1 MANIIGTDNGETL
14 NGVVGEVNFIDGK
27 GGDDT
32 LFGGSLPDT
41 ILGGSGNDQIFGS
54 FGDDAINSGTG
65 NDQISGGTGDDTIDL
80 TQGVAGDVKQ
90 VQGDQGDDWINA
102 GAGVDHINGG
112 QGTDVVDYSFSAA
125 AVTVDLQTGKGTGG
139 LAEGDTYLSVEDI
152 VGSAGDDVLAGN
164 GAFNTINGGAGND
177 TIRGGAGGDLL
188 DGGAGSDWLS
198 YSGSTA
204 AVIVNLRT
212 GEAKGGHAEGDSFH
226 NFENLRGSQF
236 GDSLSGD
243 VGNNILEGRQ
253 GYDKLFG
260 NAGNDTLVGGTGPD
274 ELWGGHRR
282 RPLRLQ
288 LHRGQSE
295 VGAQFHPRLQPG
307 GGRPHRPCR
316 HRRQHACRRR
326 PGVQLHRHGGL
337 WRHCRRTALCL
348 QRRRR
353 HGLRRH
359 QWRQQRRLRH
369 RGRPHAVA
377 VRHRLHRVKQRLD

>member
-102 GAGVDHINGG
+102 GAGVDRISGG
-112 QGTDVVDYSFSAA
+112 QGIDVVDYSFSAA
-125 AVTVDLQTGKGTGG
+125 AVTVDLQAGKGTGG

-152 VGSAGDDVLAGN
+152 LGSAGDDVLAGN

-212 GEAKGGHAEGDSFH
+212 GDAKGGHAEGDSFH

-274 ELWGGHRR
+274 ELWGGTGADRFDFNGIEDS
-282 RPLRLQ
+282 LR
-288 LHRGQSE
+288 SE
-295 VGAQFHPRLQPG
+295 RDSIRDFNRAEGDHIDLADIDANTLAAGDQAFSFIGTAAFG
-307 GGRPHRPCR
+307 GIAGE
-316 HRRQHACRRR
+316 
-326 PGVQLHRHGGL
+326 
-337 WRHCRRTALCL
+337 
-348 QRRRR
+348 
-353 HGLRRH
+353 LRYVFN
-359 QWRQQRRLRH
+359 
-369 RGRPHAVA
+369 GAVA
-377 VRHRLHRVKQRLD
+377 TVFGDINGDSSADFAIEVDHTPSLFVTDFIV

>member
-14 NGVVGEVNFIDGK
+14 NGVVDEVNFIDGK

-32 LFGGSLPDT
+32 LIGGSLPDT

-54 FGDDAINSGTG
+54 FGEDAINSGTG

-90 VQGDQGDDWINA
+90 VQGDQGDDWISA
-102 GAGVDHINGG
+102 GAGVDHISGG
-112 QGTDVVDYSFSAA
+112 QGTDVVDYSASSA

-226 NFENLRGSQF
+226 NFENLRGSQY
-236 GDSLSGD
+236 GDSFGRCRH
-243 VGNNILEGRQ
+243 NILEGR
-253 GYDKLFG
+253 KAMTLFG

-274 ELWGGHRR
+274 ELWAAPAPTASISTLSRTAW
-282 RPLRLQ
+282 
-288 LHRGQSE
+288 
-295 VGAQFHPRLQPG
+295 VGARFHSRFQPG
-307 GGRPHRPCR
+307 AGRHIDLADIDANTLAAGDQAFSFIGTAAFGGI
-316 HRRQHACRRR
+316 A
-326 PGVQLHRHGGL
+326 GE
-337 WRHCRRTALCL
+337 
-348 QRRRR
+348 
-353 HGLRRH
+353 LRYVFN
-359 QWRQQRRLRH
+359 
-369 RGRPHAVA
+369 GAVA
-377 VRHRLHRVKQRLD
+377 TVFGDVNGDSSADFAIEVDHTPSLFVTDFIV